1 MILKGSQRSGG
12 QQLGHH
18 LLKTEENEHV
28 ELHEIRGFVSDS
40 VLGAMKE
47 SQASSQGTRC
57 KQYLFSLSL
66 SPPQTESV
74 SVEVF
79 EKALDQIEERL
90 GLSGQPRI
98 VVFHEKEG
106 RRHAHAVWSRID
118 AETMTAKPLPFFKSK
133 LRDVSKQLYLENG
146 WQMPRGL
153 IDSKAA
159 DPTNFSLA
167 EWQQAKRREDDPQ
180 ALKAIIQECYAASD
194 GQKSFAA
201 ALEERGVF
209 LAKGDRRG
217 HVAVTYNGA
226 VVSIAREIGRPAKEI
241 RARLGDADSLRSV
254 DETKAFIAQRVAP
267 QLSHLIREAKKIA
280 ARALKPLE
288 EQRQQMKTLHTE
300 ERRKLDDGLRLR
312 HEAETRERAA
322 RIRKGFGGLW
332 DRVTGEHMKMK
343 RKNEVE
349 AFFSLQRDRKQ
360 RDDLVSAQV
369 TERQRLQK
377 QIQETRLRHAERL
390 LALYKDSAAQR
401 ERLSAARS
409 ELRPEFSR
417 AAEPSRPRPAERGP
431 GLER

>member
-47 SQASSQGTRC
+47 AQASSQGTRC

-74 SVEVF
+74 SAEVF

-153 IDSKAA
+153 IDSKAS

-167 EWQQAKRREDDPQ
+167 EWQQAKRREDDPK

-241 RARLGDADSLRSV
+241 RARLGDPDSLRSV

-267 QLSHLIREAKKIA
+267 QLSHLIREAKNIA
-280 ARALKPLE
+280 ARALRPLE
-288 EQRQQMKTLHTE
+288 EQRQQMKTLHAE

-312 HEAETRERAA
+312 HEAETRDRAA

-349 AFFSLQRDRKQ
+349 AFFALQRDRKQ

-369 TERQRLQK
+369 GERQRLQK
-377 QIQETRLRHAERL
+377 QIQETRLGHAERL

-401 ERLSAARS
+401 QRLSAARS
-409 ELRPEFSR
+409 EPRPEFRR
-417 AAEPSRPRPAERGP
+417 AVEPPRPRPAGRGP